1 MGKNQRLLGAGK
13 WVGGK
18 MVLEGQ
24 PATTNCTK
32 VLNKTK
38 QNRAKIALK
47 QRKANSRQL
56 SCCRARNKQKMQNR
70 KQTQQKG
77 NPPESGKGWP
87 RGRPGR
93 GWWRVKGLGVCPAGV
108 SCKKLEANRET
119 ALKTL
124 THFQ

>member
-56 SCCRARNKQKMQNR
+56 SCCRARNKQKMQTENKHSKKATRR
-70 KQTQQKG
+70 KAEKG
-77 NPPESGKGWP
+77 GQGVDREGG
-87 RGRPGR
+87 GG
-93 GWWRVKGLGVCPAGV
+93 GLKDWGCAQLGCPA
-108 SCKKLEANRET
+108 KN
-119 ALKTL
+119 LKQIERL
-124 THFQ
+124 L